1 MIQKGMMTVVSHRM
15 IAPNIFEM
23 TMEGTLVSS
32 MAMPGQFVHIKVS
45 NGIDPLLRRPISICK
60 IDPEQ
65 SRFTIVYRA
74 EGKGT
79 RILSEK
85 KTGEKVENA
94 TQKQP

>member
-1 MIQKGMMTVVSHRM
+1 MIQKEMMTVVSHRM

-65 SRFTIVYRA
+65 FALQSFKSGR
-74 EGKGT
+74 
-79 RILSEK
+79 EK
-85 KTGEKVENA
+85 N
-94 TQKQP
+94 QDSF